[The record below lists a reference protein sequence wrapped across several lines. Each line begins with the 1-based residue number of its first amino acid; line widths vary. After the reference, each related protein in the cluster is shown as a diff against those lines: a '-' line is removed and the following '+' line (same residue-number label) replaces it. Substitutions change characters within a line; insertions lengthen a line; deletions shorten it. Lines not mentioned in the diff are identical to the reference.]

1 MHPGVF
7 RENCLGAF
15 SGHCI
20 VCSITF
26 FILDFSVDVMVNM
39 SWILGIEISHKNKR
53 TKEKLKFPKAAH
65 CHSCFCVVV
74 NFFFLFLLLLLF
86 LVSAFFSEEES
97 DIAQEIFFGVLC
109 FSPYK

>member
-1 MHPGVF
+1 
-7 RENCLGAF
+7 
-15 SGHCI
+15 
-20 VCSITF
+20 
-26 FILDFSVDVMVNM
+26 M

-53 TKEKLKFPKAAH
+53 TKEKLKFSKAAH

-97 DIAQEIFFGVLC
+97 DTAQEIFFLE
-109 FSPYK
+109 FSAFPLTNENCSNQTSQIILQ